1 MQSVLP
7 WHVPVV
13 PHESHRVGLP
23 RLGEVLIEASTQLA
37 GEVSIQ
43 EVLDDAQVLGRSL
56 GLDGRPLAAHLIWA
70 PLMQLWNTPQQQHS
84 HIF

>member
-23 RLGEVLIEASTQLA
+23 RLSKVLIEASTQLA

-43 EVLDDAQVLGRSL
+43 EVLDDPQVLGRSL
-56 GLDGRPLAAHLIWA
+56 GLDGWPLARAWLGGWDCWGHERGGGVVA
-70 PLMQLWNTPQQQHS
+70 EG
-84 HIF
+84 